1 MNGIETVPDGLLATA
16 VVFGFIGIMS
26 AFWGAMADNYGGHP
40 EAFKMGLRVGLT
52 LGSLAS
58 MSLLAAIWVEVLA

>member
-1 MNGIETVPDGLLATA
+1 MSGIETVPDGLLATA
-16 VVFGFIGIMS
+16 AVFGIIGIMT
-26 AFWGAMADNYGGHP
+26 AFWGTCADNYGGHP

-58 MSLLAAIWVEVLA
+58 VSLLAAIWVEVLS